1 MGTIHVEGHV
11 MKLALPLLAS
21 ALLLATVMPGL
32 ADSSSSS
39 STAVDS
45 TSNSAAA
52 AAGSSS
58 SAADTGVSN
67 SNSNAAPG
75 GKNVTARDPQT
86 VLDALA
92 ADSAGERHLLDNLKS
107 ADVRERVLGEFT
119 FRTVTNPVIGDRGER
134 LGTVMEWSQR
144 TQEVRVEKELQQM
157 LSAING
163 GKLGQRIDLAGKN
176 GFFEVMARGINQLAD
191 NITTTVS
198 MVKSAA
204 EEIHR
209 GAEEISEE
217 DQNEIRALRGLESN
231 PANGAPPTGGEAATW
246 RFYCELTGA

>member
-52 AAGSSS
+52 AAGSPS

-92 ADSAGERHLLDNLKS
+92 ADGYPGTLSKLDNGRPSIAVKVSGLNTYIDFYDCADDMTDCYTLLFNVSLDLKEGTTLDQANKWNS
-107 ADVRERVLGEFT
+107 DQITGRVWLDKNNDPTLDFALST
-119 FRTVTNPVIGDRGER
+119 FAGVPEDTFDQNLKLWDTKIGDF
-134 LGTVMEWSQR
+134 
-144 TQEVRVEKELQQM
+144 K
-157 LSAING
+157 
-163 GKLGQRIDLAGKN
+163 D
-176 GFFEVMARGINQLAD
+176 FF
-191 NITTTVS
+191 
-198 MVKSAA
+198 
-204 EEIHR
+204 H
-209 GAEEISEE
+209 
-217 DQNEIRALRGLESN
+217 
-231 PANGAPPTGGEAATW
+231 
-246 RFYCELTGA
+246 F